1 MKPLQQATADP
12 ARQQV
17 QDAAGSTE
25 VLIGNLLRYGV
36 ASSLAVILLG
46 TLVTLVHHPDYLYSS
61 EALERLI
68 RPESIP
74 HDLATVMAGAF
85 AMKGRAL
92 VMIGM
97 LMLIALPVTRVALSL
112 VIFSY
117 QRDRA
122 FVAITSTVLFLLLL
136 SFLIGRALD

>member
-1 MKPLQQATADP
+1 MRPLQQTAADP
-12 ARQQV
+12 ARQRV
-17 QDAAGSTE
+17 QDAVSSTE

-46 TLVTLVHHPDYLYSS
+46 MLVTLVHHPDYLYSS
-61 EALERLI
+61 EPLGRLV
-68 RPESIP
+68 RPESAP
-74 HDLATVMAGAF
+74 HDLATVMAGAL

-112 VIFSY
+112 VIFIY

-122 FVAITSTVLFLLLL
+122 FIAITSTVLVLLLV